1 MKAEKS
7 LFLIILIVF
16 VAAAA
21 VLLIRKNTGNTEE
34 HSVSSESL
42 TEQVTDSSL
51 GEATEGT
58 AEEET
63 EIYFDTK
70 TPIVEKFVEN
80 IGTSG
85 ADSMLLSMY
94 PVRTYNEE
102 ILYTQMLT
110 VAEILDEPFDNGMQL
125 VAVLETI
132 LGQPHTLNK
141 VFLGIHTEG
150 ILDKRTQ
157 PLNLSYQS
165 EILEEGYSWEGALA
179 ELAKRNPDIT
189 FEVVLYY
196 PSISS
201 LTTMDPE
208 MVEGMID
215 WYGYVAGQICDEK
228 EIPNLHLFM
237 PGCEE
242 WLICNEDNYQDA
254 VNLTAEVADE
264 LERLIFCQ
272 YHFMVTQDNVNAK
285 SEKLR
290 QLVQEYQSKQ
300 MPADKEGYTYVFLGD
315 SVIGNYSGSLSIPG
329 IVSYM
334 TGADVINCGYGGLAA
349 TKRTPESAGLQ
360 DVIDKLLETG
370 PDREVDSL
378 GNENVKRGIKQFWN
392 AGFEKETDRLAF
404 FLYFGI
410 NDYMSGHPVYN
421 KDMNEAC
428 YKGALQ
434 KAVEALQEAYP
445 NAEIILMT
453 PNLIARGD
461 FGVLPSSEEGAPYME
476 YIQAVKDL
484 GQEKGFKVVDIYG
497 SFTFTTEEIPQYL
510 EDLCHPNYQFRF
522 EIGEKVRDRIANP

>member
-7 LFLIILIVF
+7 LFVIILIMFVAVAAVF
-16 VAAAA
+16 V
-21 VLLIRKNTGNTEE
+21 VRKSAGSKEE
-34 HSVSSESL
+34 HTVESESL
-42 TEQVTDSSL
+42 AEQVTDSSL
-51 GEATEGT
+51 AEATEA
-58 AEEET
+58 AEEE
-63 EIYFDTK
+63 EAIYFDTK

-80 IGTSG
+80 IGASG

-110 VAEILDEPFDNGMQL
+110 VAEMLDVPLDNGMQL

-132 LGQPHTLNK
+132 LDQPHTLNK

-150 ILDKRTQ
+150 IWDKRTQ

-179 ELAKRNPDIT
+179 ELAKRNPEIT

-196 PSISS
+196 PSINS
-201 LTTMDPE
+201 LTAMDPE

-215 WYGYVAGQICDEK
+215 WYGYVAEQLCDQK
-228 EIPNLHLFM
+228 KLPNLHLFM

-272 YHFMVTQDNVNAK
+272 YHYMVTKDNVKEK

-290 QLVQEYQSKQ
+290 QLVQEYQTKQ
-300 MPADKEGYTYVFLGD
+300 MPANQEGYTYVFLGD

-334 TGADVINCGYGGLAA
+334 TGADTINCGYGGLAA
-349 TKRTPESAGLQ
+349 TKRTPDSAGLQ
-360 DVIDKLLETG
+360 DVIDKLLATG
-370 PDREVDSL
+370 ADRNVDDI
-378 GNENVKRGIKQFWN
+378 GNENAKRGIKQFWN

-410 NDYMSGHPVYN
+410 NDYMCGYPVYN

-434 KAVEALQEAYP
+434 EAVEALQEVYP

-461 FGVLPSSEEGAPYME
+461 FGALPNSEEGAPYVE
-476 YIQAVKDL
+476 YVRAVRDL
-484 GQEKGFKVVDIYG
+484 GQEKGFKVIDIYE